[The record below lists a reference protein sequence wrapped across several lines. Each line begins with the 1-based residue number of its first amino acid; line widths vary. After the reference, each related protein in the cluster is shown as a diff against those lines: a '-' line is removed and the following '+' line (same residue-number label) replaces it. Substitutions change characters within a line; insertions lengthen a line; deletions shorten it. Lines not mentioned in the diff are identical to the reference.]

1 MNDGPGKSFMKNLD
15 CAEGYQ
21 NDGSTESEQAEKLH
35 PGPGP
40 NSAVRALHEAGTV

>member
-21 NDGSTESEQAEKLH
+21 NDGSTESEQAKNFFLRGDGLIGLL
-35 PGPGP
+35 P
-40 NSAVRALHEAGTV
+40 